1 MYPNVQIKTIMVNGR
16 EIQTDGEGYI
26 VNLDEWS
33 EDFVHVQAS
42 AEGLLLTDEH
52 WGVVRFLRDY
62 WQDHDV

>member
-1 MYPNVQIKTIMVNGR
+1 MYPNMQIKTIMVNGR

-52 WGVVRFLRDY
+52 WEVVRFLRDY
-62 WQDHDV
+62 WQDHGV